1 MNYAKSPLLYYGGD
15 RQMEPEIKGRCPRCS
30 SIGTVMQD
38 SGYLICDGKRY
49 FFPYRFYHCQRHG
62 IFVWR
67 GNKHELFDL
76 SKRMNQVSSIESLE
90 PEVARRFG
98 YMPTLTDYKIVEM
111 KCPNCDSV
119 WTQHI
124 GFLVG
129 NKETVRCSFC
139 GFEISKEIAKKDH
152 I

>member
-1 MNYAKSPLLYYGGD
+1 MD
-15 RQMEPEIKGRCPRCS
+15 FEIKGRCPRCP

-38 SGYLICDGKRY
+38 IGYLICDGKRY

-76 SKRMNQVSSIESLE
+76 SKRMNQVSSIGPLE
-90 PEVARRFG
+90 PEVLKRFET
-98 YMPTLTDYKIVEM
+98 MRTHMLTLADYKIVKM
-111 KCPNCDSV
+111 HCPYCNKK
-119 WTQHI
+119 WEQHD

-129 NKETVRCSFC
+129 NKETVLCPFC
-139 GFEISKEIAKKDH
+139 EVDISKEKAERDDI
-152 I
+152 